1 MNFESVLLYNKFY
14 LIKKDNFGRVL
25 LDRGDNL
32 KNKIEILIK
41 KLNVG
46 LIEREE
52 QIKMALLA
60 AISGENILFIGPPGT
75 GKSVLSRRI
84 TNVFSNVDYFEYLL
98 TKFTTPEELFG
109 PISIKELENDKFH
122 RNIEGY
128 LTDSEIVFLDEVF
141 KANSAI
147 LNSLLTIMNERIY
160 HNGYQKENI
169 RTKIVIGASN
179 ELPREEYELDAL
191 YDRFLFREKINYIEN
206 TKLLFNTVE
215 EIPIILE
222 NEKIEKQELESL
234 NNLVNTIVIS
244 DSIIEKIIKI
254 KEKIQE
260 RFGNFELISDRRIV
274 KVIKVLKIAALSSG
288 RNKLVVFD
296 LLLLNYLFWKNE
308 ENIQEIREIIKDEIL
323 DIGFLNIEKL
333 NSLYEKWNTHFNSFF
348 KEQKKD
354 DEGNL
359 CYFDINK
366 NITLDKKG
374 SIHIK
379 DSMGHYIFYKG
390 FREHVKISLELG
402 KFDHG
407 YIDSGIRTLDKKI
420 VWKYEFSPIEVVSNF
435 NNILEGYE
443 KLTIEGIH
451 EPIMIDSFEEYFK
464 YYKKNKVEYISLF
477 KEILKNITF
486 EMEKVKSIYNDLILK
501 REYLV
506 SEENNILW
514 IPRKDLIDIK
524 NSINIKISEVEK
536 LNLSY
541 STLVFDLEK
550 AING

>member
-206 TKLLFNTVE
+206 TKLLFNITE
-215 EIPIILE
+215 EIPIILDC
-222 NEKIEKQELESL
+222 N
-234 NNLVNTIVIS
+234 
-244 DSIIEKIIKI
+244 
-254 KEKIQE
+254 
-260 RFGNFELISDRRIV
+260 
-274 KVIKVLKIAALSSG
+274 
-288 RNKLVVFD
+288 
-296 LLLLNYLFWKNE
+296 
-308 ENIQEIREIIKDEIL
+308 
-323 DIGFLNIEKL
+323 
-333 NSLYEKWNTHFNSFF
+333 
-348 KEQKKD
+348 
-354 DEGNL
+354 
-359 CYFDINK
+359 
-366 NITLDKKG
+366 
-374 SIHIK
+374 
-379 DSMGHYIFYKG
+379 
-390 FREHVKISLELG
+390 
-402 KFDHG
+402 
-407 YIDSGIRTLDKKI
+407 
-420 VWKYEFSPIEVVSNF
+420 
-435 NNILEGYE
+435 
-443 KLTIEGIH
+443 
-451 EPIMIDSFEEYFK
+451 
-464 YYKKNKVEYISLF
+464 
-477 KEILKNITF
+477 
-486 EMEKVKSIYNDLILK
+486 
-501 REYLV
+501 
-506 SEENNILW
+506 
-514 IPRKDLIDIK
+514 
-524 NSINIKISEVEK
+524 
-536 LNLSY
+536 
-541 STLVFDLEK
+541 
-550 AING
+550 

>member
-206 TKLLFNTVE
+206 T
-215 EIPIILE
+215 
-222 NEKIEKQELESL
+222 
-234 NNLVNTIVIS
+234 
-244 DSIIEKIIKI
+244 
-254 KEKIQE
+254 
-260 RFGNFELISDRRIV
+260 
-274 KVIKVLKIAALSSG
+274 
-288 RNKLVVFD
+288 
-296 LLLLNYLFWKNE
+296 
-308 ENIQEIREIIKDEIL
+308 
-323 DIGFLNIEKL
+323 
-333 NSLYEKWNTHFNSFF
+333 
-348 KEQKKD
+348 
-354 DEGNL
+354 
-359 CYFDINK
+359 
-366 NITLDKKG
+366 
-374 SIHIK
+374 
-379 DSMGHYIFYKG
+379 
-390 FREHVKISLELG
+390 
-402 KFDHG
+402 
-407 YIDSGIRTLDKKI
+407 
-420 VWKYEFSPIEVVSNF
+420 
-435 NNILEGYE
+435 
-443 KLTIEGIH
+443 
-451 EPIMIDSFEEYFK
+451 
-464 YYKKNKVEYISLF
+464 
-477 KEILKNITF
+477 
-486 EMEKVKSIYNDLILK
+486 
-501 REYLV
+501 
-506 SEENNILW
+506 
-514 IPRKDLIDIK
+514 
-524 NSINIKISEVEK
+524 
-536 LNLSY
+536 
-541 STLVFDLEK
+541 
-550 AING
+550 